1 MFACKTKYHR
11 HRRKL
16 LCQVMKAG
24 LGLAMLS
31 LMFTQTLLI
40 RQAGN
45 MEGDNQSKQTKGI
58 FFRTSFVKSSSESFV
73 GC

>member
-40 RQAGN
+40 RQTGN
-45 MEGDNQSKQTKGI
+45 IERDNQSKQTKGNI
-58 FFRTSFVKSSSESFV
+58 FFTTFVKSSSESFV

>member
-40 RQAGN
+40 RQTGN
-45 MEGDNQSKQTKGI
+45 IERDNQSKQTKGNI
-58 FFRTSFVKSSSESFV
+58 FFYNFREKFK
-73 GC
+73 

>member
-40 RQAGN
+40 RQTGD
-45 MEGDNQSKQTKGI
+45 MEGDNQSKQTKGNN
-58 FFRTSFVKSSSESFV
+58 FYKFREKFK
-73 GC
+73 

>member
-40 RQAGN
+40 RQTGD

-58 FFRTSFVKSSSESFV
+58 FFSYKFREKFK
-73 GC
+73 